1 MERLWLTPFY
11 VYQVS
16 YFTDLSLFSTILLI
30 IWVKTEKIGLFI
42 LFIGIN
48 LYFWHSYTLC
58 SGV

>member
-30 IWVKTEKIGLFI
+30 IWVKTEKNRTF
-42 LFIGIN
+42 
-48 LYFWHSYTLC
+48 YFVYRH
-58 SGV
+58 